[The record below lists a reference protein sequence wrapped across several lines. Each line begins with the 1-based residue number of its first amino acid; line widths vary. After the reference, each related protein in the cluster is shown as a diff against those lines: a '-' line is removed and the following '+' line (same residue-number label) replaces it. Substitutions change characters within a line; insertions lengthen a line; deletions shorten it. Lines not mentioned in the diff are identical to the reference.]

1 MVREPLMFGSPPPA
15 ESRVTLAN
23 WQDPLYDRWS
33 FQHLRELIPNSGS
46 LMGPALG
53 MPCHSRVLHRY

>member
-33 FQHLRELIPNSGS
+33 FQHLRELIPTQRIPRGT
-46 LMGPALG
+46 GPWHALSQQG
-53 MPCHSRVLHRY
+53 AHRY